1 MQNLQP
7 YSTYRSLVAK
17 NQEHGFSEAEVKDIL
32 GQVLTQLAKWH
43 DRKQAHGSI
52 SLDKLVYDDE
62 SQQVVLLAGNGIN
75 HPSYLAPEIRQTKR
89 ATPASDIYALAIT
102 AVVLLTDLPP
112 EALKAANGKWNWE
125 NCCLISDR
133 FVQILN
139 VALLSDPDFRYIDAG
154 QMLRS
159 LQSPSAISQFV
170 IGGQAIDSIPNPSDR
185 FIPPLPPLPPPK
197 FSAKDL
203 HEALIS
209 DLESDGT
216 YLSNPFNLPDSQTLE
231 RNHQVIPNLTGYK
244 KQKSN
249 QTKTRTLVS
258 LLLGIGIPIAGFASG
273 YLLIQPKFS
282 QSAPIEDF
290 KSANAI
296 ALLSD
301 TTRTSIDQIE
311 KSEKKMDKLLAL
323 AQDKYKITGNVK
335 EVKTILQ
342 AVPSNSRVRPKA
354 DKLLVQY
361 QQDVKKN
368 EALIKKAEKAVNQ
381 GNWQVAI
388 DTVKGV
394 SSTPYWKKRGSK
406 IAATAKQRLASA
418 VFVPS
423 PPLPVSSPYTPPLEP
438 AYIPPQEVVVEPP
451 SYYQPPERSYSAPE
465 RDYSPPPRSYSA
477 PAPPPPRV
485 AQ

>member
-1 MQNLQP
+1 M
-7 YSTYRSLVAK
+7 
-17 NQEHGFSEAEVKDIL
+17 
-32 GQVLTQLAKWH
+32 
-43 DRKQAHGSI
+43 
-52 SLDKLVYDDE
+52 
-62 SQQVVLLAGNGIN
+62 
-75 HPSYLAPEIRQTKR
+75 
-89 ATPASDIYALAIT
+89 
-102 AVVLLTDLPP
+102 
-112 EALKAANGKWNWE
+112 
-125 NCCLISDR
+125 
-133 FVQILN
+133 
-139 VALLSDPDFRYIDAG
+139 DAG

-159 LQSPSAISQFV
+159 FQLFNATSQFEIV
-170 IGGQAIDSIPNPSDR
+170 RQAINSMPNPSDR

-216 YLSNPFNLPDSQTLE
+216 YLSNPFNLPDSQALE
-231 RNHQVIPNLTGYK
+231 KNHQVIPNLTGYK
-244 KQKSN
+244 KQKST

-296 ALLSD
+296 AFLSNS
-301 TTRTSIDQIE
+301 TRTSIDQIE
-311 KSEKKMDKLLAL
+311 KAEKKMDKLLAL

-342 AVPSNSRVRPKA
+342 VVPSNSRVRPKA
-354 DKLLVQY
+354 DKLLVHY

-388 DTVKGV
+388 DTVKGI
-394 SSTPYWKKRGSK
+394 SSTPYWQKRGSK

-423 PPLPVSSPYTPPLEP
+423 PVIVSSPYTPPLEP
-438 AYIPPQEVVVEPP
+438 AYIPSQKPVVEPP